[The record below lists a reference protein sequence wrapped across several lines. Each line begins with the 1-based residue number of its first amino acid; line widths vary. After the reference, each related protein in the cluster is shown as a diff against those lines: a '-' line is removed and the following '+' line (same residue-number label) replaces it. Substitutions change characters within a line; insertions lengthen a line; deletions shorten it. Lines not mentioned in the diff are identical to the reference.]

1 MPCSACGHG
10 SSNTNPPVLFLGR
23 TKTVK
28 SLLQNV
34 SKSFFP
40 KQKPNVR
47 FNMFRQ
53 MKFAQ

>member
-23 TKTVK
+23 KKTVK
-28 SLLQNV
+28 SVLQNV

-40 KQKPNVR
+40 KQNQ
-47 FNMFRQ
+47 MFDLICLDR
-53 MKFAQ
+53 